1 VARGAVR
8 PSRVAPVPSNGA
20 DASTDAVDANIAT
33 ERGVQWRPASV
44 LPSGAHEKV
53 GKPPHAQKAQS
64 ECAATQKI
72 FVRRPSAALNATL

>member
-1 VARGAVR
+1 
-8 PSRVAPVPSNGA
+8 
-20 DASTDAVDANIAT
+20 VDANIAT

-72 FVRRPSAALNATL
+72 LLTVARRLL